1 MMNNKEFEFI
11 SSRQNEKI
19 KEFSKLADPKYRR
32 EYGLFLAEGVKL
44 AEEAVESGAAKYL
57 LILDSA
63 AEDGD
68 VKSVLDKSGAG
79 VIKYIL
85 TAPVFEK
92 VSTERAPQGIIAV
105 CSAPGNYVCDAAEL
119 DGKRLI
125 ALDGIRDPG
134 NLGTIIRTAYAFGYD
149 AALLSD
155 CADVYGYKTVRASM
169 GAVFRLRAVE
179 CSDLASFLRDLKER
193 GRRVLGAALNESSE
207 TFDGTGLDMTDVPV
221 IGNEGHGISQ
231 SVLDVCSSFVKIPMN
246 SRSESLNAAVA
257 ASVIMWEYSKLNGKN
272 NER

>member
-1 MMNNKEFEFI
+1 MMNNKEFELI

-19 KEFSKLADPKYRR
+19 KEFAKLADAKYRR

-44 AEEAVESGAAKYL
+44 AGEAVESGAAKYL

-63 AEDGD
+63 AEDCA

-105 CSAPGNYVCDAAEL
+105 CSAPGTDVSDAAEL

-134 NLGTIIRTAYAFGYD
+134 NLGTILRTAYAFGYD

-155 CADVYGYKTVRASM
+155 CADVYGHKTVRASM
-169 GAVFRLRAVE
+169 GAVFRIPVITGGCRE
-179 CSDLASFLRDLKER
+179 KLAFLRDKGWEITGMTLAEDSLE
-193 GRRVLGAALNESSE
+193 LGSF
-207 TFDGTGLDMTDVPV
+207 TVRDRTCFV
-221 IGNEGHGISQ
+221 IGNEGHGISEG
-231 SVLDVCSSFVKIPMN
+231 VLSLCTSTARIPMTGKA
-246 SRSESLNAAVA
+246 ESLNAAQACTVA
-257 ASVIMWEYSKLNGKN
+257 LWEAAKASRGA
-272 NER
+272 R

>member
-1 MMNNKEFEFI
+1 MMNNKDFELI
-11 SSRQNEKI
+11 SSRQNKKI

-44 AEEAVESGAAKYL
+44 AGEAVDCGAAKYL
-57 LILDSA
+57 LILGDA
-63 AEDGD
+63 AEESAE
-68 VKSVLDKSGAG
+68 KSVLDKSGAG

-105 CSAPGNYVCDAAEL
+105 CSAPATDVSDAAEL
-119 DGKRLI
+119 DGRRLI

-134 NLGTIIRTAYAFGYD
+134 NLGTILRTAYAFGYD

-155 CADVYGYKTVRASM
+155 CADVYGHKTVRASM
-169 GAVFRLRAVE
+169 GAVFRLRAAE
-179 CSDLASFLRDLKER
+179 CSDLAAFLCDLKSR
-193 GRRVLGAALNESSE
+193 GRRVIGAALNESSE
-207 TFDGTGLDMTDVPV
+207 TFDGTGLDTTDVPV

-246 SRSESLNAAVA
+246 PRSESLNAAVA
-257 ASVIMWEYSKLNGKN
+257 ASVIMWEYSKLNGIN